1 MRRIVAAVFH
11 VAIVLL
17 SACRGAGPPESQGP
31 DPRACGALAACSIPH
46 DGLMTGWIEAEWVHV
61 SAPATGRLAEVAVHR
76 GQRVVAGAP
85 LFQLGEGK
93 SRPERLERAARLAEV
108 EAKLRNLRSGRRAQ
122 ELAVLEGQKQ
132 QAVVGMQA
140 SAAALQRLQALADR
154 GFVSNDALTRVRA
167 DAEQAQARVAELE
180 AALQAARLPARH
192 DELAAAQAAVQA
204 TRAQLMQGDWDD
216 NERSQRAPFDALVAD
231 VLFRAGE
238 RVPANAS
245 VVVLVPS
252 EPTKGLKLRFYAPTS
267 RLPRLSP
274 GTQVQVR
281 CEGCPA
287 DLRAKVSHVAAQAE
301 FTPPMIYGE
310 GTREKLVFMVEARFE
325 DGPLGPLVAGMPA
338 SVLLPEPQ
346 GPR

>member
-1 MRRIVAAVFH
+1 MKRLVLAMFY

-17 SACRGAGPPESQGP
+17 SGCGGAGWPEGLRP
-31 DPRACGALAACSIPH
+31 DPLVCGALAGCSGPRE
-46 DGLMTGWIEAEWVHV
+46 GLMTGWIEAEWVHV
-61 SAPATGRLAEVAVHR
+61 SAPAAGRLADVAVQR
-76 GQRVVAGAP
+76 GQRIGAGAP
-85 LFQLGEGK
+85 LFQLDDGR
-93 SRPERLERAARLAEV
+93 SRAERREREARLAEMEV
-108 EAKLRNLRSGRRAQ
+108 KLHKLRSGRRAQ
-122 ELAVLEGQKQ
+122 ELAVLERQRQ
-132 QAVVGMQA
+132 QAVIGMQA
-140 SAAALQRLQALADR
+140 SASTLQRLQDLADR
-154 GFVSNDALTRVRA
+154 GFVSPDALSRSRA

-180 AALQAARLPARH
+180 AALQAARLPAGT
-192 DELAAAQAAVQA
+192 DELAAAEAAVQA
-204 TRAQLMQGDWDD
+204 ARAQLMQWSRDD
-216 NERSQRAPFDALVAD
+216 AERTQRAPFDALVAD

-245 VVVLVPS
+245 VVVLMRI
-252 EPTKGLKLRFYAPTS
+252 EPIKGLKLRFYAPPS

-274 GTQVQVR
+274 GTEVRVR